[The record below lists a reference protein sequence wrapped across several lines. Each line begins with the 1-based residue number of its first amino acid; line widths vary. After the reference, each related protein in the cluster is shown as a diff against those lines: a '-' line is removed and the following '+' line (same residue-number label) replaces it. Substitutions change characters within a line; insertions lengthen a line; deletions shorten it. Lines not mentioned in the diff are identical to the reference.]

1 MLSFLYRMANTFER
15 EHGFRPNV
23 LYLNNQHFL
32 QLKSQLDNI
41 KDLDALNQFLGME
54 IVLDEELTQPHVAW
68 SNVEGHPAV
77 AV

>member
-41 KDLDALNQFLGME
+41 KDLDALNQLLGME
-54 IVLDEELTQPHVAW
+54 LVLDDELTQPHVAW
-68 SNVEGHPAV
+68 SSVEWQESV

>member
-32 QLKSQLDNI
+32 QLKSQLNNI
-41 KDLDALNQFLGME
+41 KDLDALNQLLGME
-54 IVLDEELTQPHVAW
+54 LVLDAELTQPHVAW
-68 SNVEGHPAV
+68 SSVELQESIAV
-77 AV
+77 

>member
-1 MLSFLYRMANTFER
+1 MLSFLYRMVNTFER

-32 QLKSQLDNI
+32 QLKSQLSNI
-41 KDLDALNQFLGME
+41 KDLDALNHFLGME
-54 IVLDEELTQPHVAW
+54 IVLDAEITQPHVAW
-68 SNVEGHPAV
+68 SNIEGHAAV